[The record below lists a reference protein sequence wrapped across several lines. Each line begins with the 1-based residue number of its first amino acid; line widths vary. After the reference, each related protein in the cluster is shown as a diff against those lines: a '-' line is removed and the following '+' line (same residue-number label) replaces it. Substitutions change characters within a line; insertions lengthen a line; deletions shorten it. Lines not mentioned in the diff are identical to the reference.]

1 MESITVVGGGL
12 GGLTA
17 AIAAAEQG
25 ASVDLYEGHQT
36 LGGRARSSEG
46 PYTANDGP
54 HVFYDNGP
62 HWSWLASRGLVTP
75 AARAPLGALAK
86 LRFRH
91 QGRLVA
97 LPPSD
102 LAKLLVK
109 RKVVAPVDRSL
120 RDWAGEQFGAE
131 SARLMAGLL
140 GAVTF
145 DHDAGRLSAAFGW
158 ERFLRTTALK
168 YPSAR
173 YVLGGWQATVGKF
186 AAHAR
191 QLGVRIH
198 TGHRVDTI
206 PDGPTIVATSLDAAR
221 QLLGDDTLR
230 WESGRTALLDL
241 AVRQDKRDLFLVFDL
256 DQAAFYERFSAADPS
271 VVPAGE
277 SLVQAQQPLRPGESK
292 ADGIARL
299 EGLIDL
305 AMPGWRDRVTWRR
318 EAIAHCRTGALD
330 LPGTTW
336 RDRPAIDRGDG
347 VYLVGDQ
354 VAAPG
359 LLSEVAIASAREAA
373 KLAVDRLGDN
383 LEKSHTR
390 RSAAG

>member
-1 MESITVVGGGL
+1 METITVVGGGL

-46 PYTANDGP
+46 PYVANDGP

-75 AARAPLGALAK
+75 SARAPLGALTK

-97 LPPSD
+97 LPPGD
-102 LAKLLVK
+102 LAKLLAK

-131 SARLMAGLL
+131 SARQMAGLL

-158 ERFLRTTALK
+158 ERFVRATALK

-173 YVLGGWQATVGKF
+173 YVVGGWQAAIGKF
-186 AAHAR
+186 AAYAH
-191 QLGVRIH
+191 QLGVRVH
-198 TGHRVDTI
+198 TGHRVDAL

-241 AVRQDKRDLFLVFDL
+241 AVRKDKRDLFLVFDL
-256 DQAAFYERFSAADPS
+256 DQAGFFERFSAADPS
-271 VVPAGE
+271 VAPAGE
-277 SLVQAQQPLRPGESK
+277 SLAQAQQPLRPGESK

-299 EGLIDL
+299 EKLIDL
-305 AMPGWRDRVTWRR
+305 AMPSWRDRVTWRR

-330 LPGTTW
+330 LPGTSW
-336 RDRPAIDRGDG
+336 RDRPAIDRGNG

-359 LLSEVAIASAREAA
+359 LLSEVTIASARQAA
-373 KLAVDRLGDN
+373 ELAVDRARDN

-390 RSAAG
+390 RSAGG

>member
-1 MESITVVGGGL
+1 METITVVGGGL

-46 PYTANDGP
+46 PYVANDGP

-75 AARAPLGALAK
+75 SARAPLSALTK

-97 LPPSD
+97 LPPGD
-102 LAKLLVK
+102 LAKLLAK

-131 SARLMAGLL
+131 SARQMAGLL

-158 ERFLRTTALK
+158 ERFVRATALK

-173 YVLGGWQATVGKF
+173 YVVGGWQAAIGKF
-186 AAHAR
+186 AAYAH
-191 QLGVRIH
+191 QLGVRTH
-198 TGHRVDTI
+198 TGHRVDAL

-241 AVRQDKRDLFLVFDL
+241 AVRKDKRDLFLVFDL
-256 DQAAFYERFSAADPS
+256 DQAGFFERFSAADPS
-271 VVPAGE
+271 VAPAGE
-277 SLVQAQQPLRPGESK
+277 SLAQAQQPLRPGESK

-299 EGLIDL
+299 EKLIEL

-336 RDRPAIDRGDG
+336 RDRPAIDRGNG

-359 LLSEVAIASAREAA
+359 LLSEVTIASARQAA
-373 KLAVDRLGDN
+373 ELAVDHARDN

>member
-1 MESITVVGGGL
+1 METITVVGGGL

-46 PYTANDGP
+46 PYVANDGP

-75 AARAPLGALAK
+75 SARAPLGALTK

-97 LPPSD
+97 LPPGD
-102 LAKLLVK
+102 LAKLLAK

-131 SARLMAGLL
+131 SARQMAGLL

-158 ERFLRTTALK
+158 ERFVRATALK

-173 YVLGGWQATVGKF
+173 YVVGGWQAAIGKF
-186 AAHAR
+186 AAYAHEV
-191 QLGVRIH
+191 GVRIH
-198 TGHRVDTI
+198 TGHRVDAL

-241 AVRQDKRDLFLVFDL
+241 AVRKDKRDLFLVFDL
-256 DQAAFYERFSAADPS
+256 DQAGFFERFSAADPS
-271 VVPAGE
+271 VAPAGE
-277 SLVQAQQPLRPGESK
+277 SLAQAQQPLRPGESK

-299 EGLIDL
+299 EKLIDL

-330 LPGTTW
+330 LPGTSW

-359 LLSEVAIASAREAA
+359 LLSEVTIASARQAA
-373 KLAVDRLGDN
+373 ELAVDRARDN